1 MPPRKTRNANRFSA
15 GNTPNLQSTKLLPE
29 IDTPSPA
36 SLAEDLPY
44 MYGDPQGGSELTRE
58 PTPEPQMDTLAH
70 QVDLLDMQDGHSER
84 VRGDTDYGMPY
95 AAASPPARA
104 FDLSD
109 PVDVHRETAAEAYEP
124 GHVRS
129 PVLVR

>member
-1 MPPRKTRNANRFSA
+1 MPPRKNRNANRFSA
-15 GNTPNLQSTKLLPE
+15 GNTPNLQPAKLLPE
-29 IDTPSPA
+29 LDTPSPA

-44 MYGDPQGGSELTRE
+44 IYGDPEGGSELTRE
-58 PTPEPQMDTLAH
+58 PTPEPQMDILGH
-70 QVDLLDMQDGHSER
+70 QVDLLDMQEGSER
-84 VRGDTDYGMPY
+84 VRGDIDYGMAY
-95 AAASPPARA
+95 AASSPPARA

-109 PVDVHRETAAEAYEP
+109 SVDVHRETSAEAYEP